1 MKIVVTGAAGFIG
14 MHLVEHLKSAG
25 HEVTYAIDS
34 LKPIYGPELAK
45 FRKVKLANLGIKIL
59 EADLDKISIQELIE
73 KFRGADIIVH
83 LAAFAGVRQSALT
96 PHEYSHSN
104 LMGFANVLEAIRVS
118 QPKLFLF
125 ASSSSVYGN
134 SNSDVPQEEES
145 ASGLNLA
152 SYYAATKWTNEI
164 LARSH
169 ARNYGINSVALRF
182 FTVYGSYGRP
192 DMAYMTFIDKILNNQ
207 EIELYGETGGSR
219 SFSHVF
225 DVVGVISAL
234 IESETLLSKLNKSN
248 NHFEALNI
256 GNSETSSARE
266 LINLLEDKCRKKAA
280 IKIVTR
286 PAFDVDATHASME
299 RTFTYIEKRKFV
311 KLEQGISEFARWYMN
326 DYLEQQQ

>member
-34 LKPIYGPELAK
+34 LKPIYTPNLTK
-45 FRKVKLANLGIKIL
+45 FRRIKLENLGIKIQEVDL
-59 EADLDKISIQELIE
+59 EKISVQALTE
-73 KFRGADIIVH
+73 KFLGSDIVVH

-104 LMGFANVLEAIRVS
+104 LTAFANVLEAIRKS
-118 QPKLFLF
+118 KPKLFLF

-134 SNSDVPQEEES
+134 SNSNEPQEEDS
-145 ASGLNLA
+145 ATGLNLA

-169 ARNYGINSVALRF
+169 ARSYGMNSVALRF

-192 DMAYMTFIDKILNNQ
+192 DMAYMTFLDKILNAQ
-207 EIELYGETGGSR
+207 EIELYGENGGYR

-225 DVVGVISAL
+225 DVVKVISAL
-234 IESETLLSKLNKSN
+234 IESETLLLKLNKSDS
-248 NHFEALNI
+248 HFEALNI
-256 GNSETSSARE
+256 GNSETSSARG
-266 LINLLEDKCRKKAA
+266 LINLLEEESRKKAA

-286 PAFDVDATHASME
+286 PPFDVNATHASME
-299 RTFTYIEKRKFV
+299 RTFTYIEKRKFA
-311 KLEQGISEFARWYMN
+311 KLEQGISEFASWYLN
-326 DYLEQQQ
+326 DYLEQL